1 MDRWCLTALQQQSTL
16 PFDKPEESKPGYIRK
31 KKKQIQ
37 NCLLQWHWGITI
49 DKQPLSSTLLVL
61 IHTHE

>member
-31 KKKQIQ
+31 KKKT
-37 NCLLQWHWGITI
+37 NT
-49 DKQPLSSTLLVL
+49 KLSPSVALGNY
-61 IHTHE
+61 HR

>member
-31 KKKQIQ
+31 KKKK
-37 NCLLQWHWGITI
+37 NKYKTVSFSGTGEL
-49 DKQPLSSTLLVL
+49 P
-61 IHTHE
+61 